1 MTLDQIFKL
10 LDAGYTKEE
19 INELHDLQQS
29 VEPKPAK
36 EPAADPEPKPAKE
49 PAADPEPPAADP
61 KPEPAPHYVDDI
73 AKLTEQVKALTES
86 MQEHFRNAAEGKKT
100 GVSDGDSILKN
111 ILEKGEI

>member
-19 INELHDLQQS
+19 INEFNDLQTS
-29 VEPKPAK
+29 KEPEPAK
-36 EPAADPEPKPAKE
+36 EPKQDDKT
-49 PAADPEPPAADP
+49 DPEPPAADP
-61 KPEPAPHYVDDI
+61 EPTQHYVDDI

-86 MQEHFRNAAEGKKT
+86 MQEHFRNAAEEKKT

>member
-19 INELHDLQQS
+19 INEFNDLQTS
-29 VEPKPAK
+29 DEP
-36 EPAADPEPKPAKE
+36 EPAKE

-61 KPEPAPHYVDDI
+61 EPEPQHYPDEI
-73 AKLTEQVKALTES
+73 SKLTEQVKALTES
-86 MQEHFRNAAEGKKT
+86 MQEHFRNAAEEKKT
-100 GVSDGDSILKN
+100 GALDGDNILKN

>member
-1 MTLDQIFKL
+1 MTLDQIMKL

-19 INELHDLQQS
+19 INEFNDLQQS
-29 VEPKPAK
+29 EEP
-36 EPAADPEPKPAKE
+36 EPAKE

-61 KPEPAPHYVDDI
+61 EPKPHYVDDI

-86 MQEHFRNAAEGKKT
+86 MQEHFRNTAEEKKT
-100 GVSDGDSILKN
+100 DAVDGDNILKS

>member
-1 MTLDQIFKL
+1 MTLDQIMKL

-19 INELHDLQQS
+19 INELHDLLTS
-29 VEPKPAK
+29 E
-36 EPAADPEPKPAKE
+36 EPKPAKE

-61 KPEPAPHYVDDI
+61 EPEPAPHYVDDI

-86 MQEHFRNAAEGKKT
+86 MQEHFRNAAEEKKT
-100 GVSDGDSILKN
+100 GALDGDNILKN

>member
-19 INELHDLQQS
+19 INEFNVLQTS
-29 VEPKPAK
+29 DEPEPAK
-36 EPAADPEPKPAKE
+36 EPKQDDKTY
-49 PAADPEPPAADP
+49 PEPPAADP
-61 KPEPAPHYVDDI
+61 EPEPPQHYVDDI

-86 MQEHFRNAAEGKKT
+86 MQEHFRNTAEEKKT
-100 GVSDGDSILKN
+100 VAVDGDNILKN

>member
-29 VEPKPAK
+29 E
-36 EPAADPEPKPAKE
+36 EPKPAKE
-49 PAADPEPPAADP
+49 PAADPEPPAAD
-61 KPEPAPHYVDDI
+61 PEPAPHYVDDI

-86 MQEHFRNAAEGKKT
+86 MQEHFRNAAEEKKT